1 MYRPPEALT
10 STADV
15 KKTPSP
21 LTTSSAP
28 RARPTV
34 RHKSPASSTRTQRRS
49 EDRATPPAA
58 HADAIPGPLA
68 PTGHAAEQT
77 PLAAPAAH
85 ERIPATFTRHGERI
99 VPPPR
104 RAPTDASRRSDMSG
118 ILSPK
123 PVRTATGVWRPVP
136 TLPLAGYDAE
146 DDDDEDD
153 EDDGGPVLSDV
164 VQRSAHLAHEAW
176 SLAVLGPTPKRSGD
190 TLPYAPSN
198 APSNESD
205 GEEDDFHKTMLHDPE
220 LDVLARVPSPWHDA
234 SDVGD
239 GLLTDGHTTTPSSLT
254 TDATPGDVPHTRS
267 PSAKPSGAEAT
278 SDAVFQHALP
288 LPRSAEA
295 HTHAGALTLSLPY
308 ELCAAPHAAVTPPA
322 APVDELDADG
332 DTPLTPVHTV
342 TAQERSEWATG
353 EGGVRA
359 VSPAESLAAALVP
372 GTLPSADA
380 APPALVADEPSSPF
394 SCASPLFDDA
404 STATSGSSPADA
416 TLHYSIATASKADDD
431 DAYFLSPDEMITLT
445 DLDSAW
451 DSAHLRD
458 TDAPR
463 AAARSA
469 APPAASAAPAAVP
482 TRAPAAKRR
491 RCAVET
497 HAAAP
502 APRTPAAARRV
513 PRLRS
518 RAS

>member
-21 LTTSSAP
+21 PVTSTTP
-28 RARPTV
+28 RARPAV
-34 RHKSPASSTRTQRRS
+34 RHKSPASSTRAPRRS
-49 EDRATPPAA
+49 EDRTETSAWPPTPVERTAEHAPVTAPVAYAA
-58 HADAIPGPLA
+58 L
-68 PTGHAAEQT
+68 
-77 PLAAPAAH
+77 
-85 ERIPATFTRHGERI
+85 ERVPATFTRHGERI

-104 RAPTDASRRSDMSG
+104 RAPTDAPRRSDMSG

-123 PVRTATGVWRPVP
+123 PVRTATGVWRPAP

-146 DDDDEDD
+146 DDDDDD
-153 EDDGGPVLSDV
+153 DDDDAVVSHV

-176 SLAVLGPTPKRSGD
+176 AMAVLGTAPKRPGD
-190 TLPYAPSN
+190 ALPYAPSN

-220 LDVLARVPSPWHDA
+220 LDVLARVPSPWHSV

-239 GLLTDGHTTTPSSLT
+239 SMLTDGHTTTPSSLT
-254 TDATPGDVPHTRS
+254 TDATPGDVPRTRS
-267 PSAKPSGAEAT
+267 PSAKLPGTEAA

-308 ELCAAPHAAVTPPA
+308 ELCAVPHAAVTPPA
-322 APVDELDADG
+322 APVGELDADG

-342 TAQERSEWATG
+342 TAQERSERAVG
-353 EGGVRA
+353 ENGARG

-380 APPALVADEPSSPF
+380 APPALATDVPSSPF

-404 STATSGSSPADA
+404 STTTSGSSPADA
-416 TLHYSIATASKADDD
+416 TLHYSLATAAKADDD
-431 DAYFLSPDEMITLT
+431 DAYFASPDEMITLT

-458 TDAPR
+458 TDAPPRAAR
-463 AAARSA
+463 AAAAPAA
-469 APPAASAAPAAVP
+469 APASAGAPAAVP
-482 TRAPAAKRR
+482 TRSPAAKRR

-497 HAAAP
+497 HGAAP
-502 APRTPAAARRV
+502 APRTTAAARRV